1 MIHLTTKNNLKSS
14 FSSILGLVL
23 IIAGIVLLSACSKSD
38 NNDQQPTAC
47 AIRAAYKN
55 DSSATQRA
63 QMIAFC
69 NNNGITY
76 TIHPS
81 GILYQII
88 TPGDTAKP
96 NLCAS
101 LTMTYTGK
109 LMTGIQFDK
118 GTITYQI
125 GYLSSIYLYKS
136 LLMKTGIQFDK
147 GTITY
152 PLKDLIVGWQIAVP
166 LIGKGGKIKMVI
178 PSSLAYGPNANG
190 SIPANSPLYFEM
202 SID

>member
-1 MIHLTTKNNLKSS
+1 MIQSTPKNTLKTCY
-14 FSSILGLVL
+14 SSILSLFL
-23 IIAGIVLLSACSKSD
+23 IFAGIALLSACSKSD
-38 NNDQQPTAC
+38 NKDPQSTAC
-47 AIRAAYKN
+47 TLTAQYKN

-81 GILYQII
+81 GILYQI
-88 TPGDTAKP
+88 TASGDTAKP
-96 NLCAS
+96 NLCTS

-118 GTITYQI
+118 GTIT
-125 GYLSSIYLYKS
+125 
-136 LLMKTGIQFDK
+136 F
-147 GTITY
+147 

-190 SIPANSPLYFEM
+190 SIPANSPLFFEM

>member
-1 MIHLTTKNNLKSS
+1 MIQSTPKNILKSCY
-14 FSSILGLVL
+14 SSILSLFL
-23 IIAGIVLLSACSKSD
+23 IFAGIALLSACSKSD
-38 NNDQQPTAC
+38 NKDPQSTAC
-47 AIRAAYKN
+47 TLTAQYKN

-81 GILYQII
+81 GILYQI
-88 TPGDTAKP
+88 TASGDTAKP
-96 NLCAS
+96 NLCNS

-118 GTITYQI
+118 GTIT
-125 GYLSSIYLYKS
+125 
-136 LLMKTGIQFDK
+136 F
-147 GTITY
+147 

-190 SIPANSPLYFEM
+190 SIPANSPLFFEM

>member
-1 MIHLTTKNNLKSS
+1 MIHFTSKRTPNTSLT
-14 FSSILGLVL
+14 SILSLFLLLV
-23 IIAGIVLLSACSKSD
+23 GIGLLSACSKSD
-38 NNDQQPTAC
+38 NNDAQSTAC
-47 AIRAAYKN
+47 TFQAQYVN
-55 DSSATQRA
+55 DNSTAQRA
-63 QMIAFC
+63 IMVAFC

-76 TIHPS
+76 TVHPS

-88 TPGDTAKP
+88 TPGDTTKP
-96 NLCAS
+96 NLCTS

-109 LMTGIQFDK
+109 LM
-118 GTITYQI
+118 
-125 GYLSSIYLYKS
+125 
-136 LLMKTGIQFDK
+136 TGIQFDK

-178 PSSLAYGPNANG
+178 PSSLAYGSNANG
-190 SIPANSPLYFEM
+190 SIPANSPLFFEM

>member
-1 MIHLTTKNNLKSS
+1 MIHLTPKNTLKTSY
-14 FSSILGLVL
+14 SSIISLFL
-23 IIAGIVLLSACSKSD
+23 IIAGIALLSACSKSE
-38 NNDQQPTAC
+38 NNDPQSTAC
-47 AIRAAYKN
+47 TIKASYKN

-81 GILYQII
+81 GILYQIT
-88 TPGDTAKP
+88 TPGDTTKP
-96 NLCAS
+96 DLCTS

-109 LMTGIQFDK
+109 LM
-118 GTITYQI
+118 
-125 GYLSSIYLYKS
+125 
-136 LLMKTGIQFDK
+136 TGIQFDK

>member
-1 MIHLTTKNNLKSS
+1 MIHLTPKNTLKSS
-14 FSSILGLVL
+14 YSRILSFFL
-23 IIAGIVLLSACSKSD
+23 IIVGIALLSACNKSD
-38 NNDQQPTAC
+38 NNDPQSTAC
-47 AIRAAYKN
+47 AIKASYTN
-55 DSSATQRA
+55 DSNAAQRA

-81 GILYQII
+81 GILYQIT
-88 TPGDTAKP
+88 TPGDTTKP
-96 NLCAS
+96 DLCTS

-118 GTITYQI
+118 GTITY
-125 GYLSSIYLYKS
+125 S
-136 LLMKTGIQFDK
+136 
-147 GTITY
+147 
-152 PLKDLIVGWQIAVP
+152 LKDLIVGWQIAVP

>member
-1 MIHLTTKNNLKSS
+1 MIHLTPKNNLRTSLSS
-14 FSSILGLVL
+14 FLSLLLLLVG
-23 IIAGIVLLSACSKSD
+23 IALLSACNKSD
-38 NNDQQPTAC
+38 NNDPQSTAC
-47 AIRAAYKN
+47 AIKASYTN
-55 DSSATQRA
+55 DSNAAQRA

-81 GILYQII
+81 GILYQIT
-88 TPGDTAKP
+88 TPGDTTKP
-96 NLCAS
+96 DLCTS

-109 LMTGIQFDK
+109 LM
-118 GTITYQI
+118 
-125 GYLSSIYLYKS
+125 
-136 LLMKTGIQFDK
+136 TGIQFDK

>member
-23 IIAGIVLLSACSKSD
+23 IIAGIVFLSACSKSD

-118 GTITYQI
+118 GTITY
-125 GYLSSIYLYKS
+125 
-136 LLMKTGIQFDK
+136 
-147 GTITY
+147 

>member
-1 MIHLTTKNNLKSS
+1 MIHLTTKNTQKTSL
-14 FSSILGLVL
+14 SSILSLFFIL
-23 IIAGIVLLSACSKSD
+23 IGIALFSACSKSD
-38 NNDQQPTAC
+38 NNDTQSTAC
-47 AIRAAYKN
+47 AVTAQYVN
-55 DSSATQRA
+55 DNSATQRA
-63 QMIAFC
+63 LMVAFC
-69 NNNGITY
+69 NNNGISY
-76 TIHPS
+76 TVHPS

-96 NLCAS
+96 NLCTS

-118 GTITYQI
+118 GTITY
-125 GYLSSIYLYKS
+125 
-136 LLMKTGIQFDK
+136 
-147 GTITY
+147 
-152 PLKDLIVGWQIAVP
+152 PLKDLIVGWQIGVP

>member
-1 MIHLTTKNNLKSS
+1 MIQSTPKNTLKTSY
-14 FSSILGLVL
+14 SSILSLFL
-23 IIAGIVLLSACSKSD
+23 IIAGIALLSACSKTD
-38 NNDQQPTAC
+38 NTDPNAC
-47 AIRAAYKN
+47 SVKAQYVN

-76 TIHPS
+76 TLHPS

-96 NLCAS
+96 NLCTS

-118 GTITYQI
+118 GTITY
-125 GYLSSIYLYKS
+125 
-136 LLMKTGIQFDK
+136 
-147 GTITY
+147 
-152 PLKDLIVGWQIAVP
+152 PLKDLIIGWQIAVP

>member
-1 MIHLTTKNNLKSS
+1 MFQSTPKNTLKTSYSS
-14 FSSILGLVL
+14 LLSLLLL
-23 IIAGIVLLSACSKSD
+23 IIGISLMAACSKSD
-38 NNDQQPTAC
+38 NNDPQSAAC
-47 AIRAAYKN
+47 NIKAQYAN

-63 QMIAFC
+63 QMVAFC

-88 TPGDTAKP
+88 TPGDSTKP
-96 NLCAS
+96 DLCTS

-118 GTITYQI
+118 GTITYA
-125 GYLSSIYLYKS
+125 
-136 LLMKTGIQFDK
+136 
-147 GTITY
+147 
-152 PLKDLIVGWQIAVP
+152 LKDLILGWQIAVP

-178 PSSLAYGPNANG
+178 PSSLAYGPTANRD
-190 SIPANSPLYFEM
+190 IPANSPLFFEM

>member
-1 MIHLTTKNNLKSS
+1 MTHFRPKNIQKSNIL
-14 FSSILGLVL
+14 SILSLFL
-23 IIAGIVLLSACSKSD
+23 FIAGISFLAACSKNETS
-38 NNDQQPTAC
+38 NACTITAQ
-47 AIRAAYKN
+47 YVN

-69 NNNGITY
+69 NNNGISY
-76 TIHPS
+76 TVHPS

-96 NLCAS
+96 NLCTS
-101 LTMTYTGK
+101 LTMTYAGK
-109 LMTGIQFDK
+109 LMTGIQFDA
-118 GTITYQI
+118 
-125 GYLSSIYLYKS
+125 
-136 LLMKTGIQFDK
+136 

-166 LIGKGGKIKMVI
+166 LIGKGGKIKMVL
-178 PSSLAYGPNANG
+178 PSSLAYGASAVG
-190 SIPANSPLYFEM
+190 SIPANSPLFFEM

>member
-1 MIHLTTKNNLKSS
+1 MIQSTPKTPKKTSH
-14 FSSILGLVL
+14 SSILSLFL
-23 IIAGIVLLSACSKSD
+23 IIAGIALLTACNKSD
-38 NNDQQPTAC
+38 NNDPQSTAC
-47 AIRAAYKN
+47 AIKASYTN
-55 DSSATQRA
+55 DSNAAQRA

-81 GILYQII
+81 GILYQIT
-88 TPGDTAKP
+88 TPGDTTKP
-96 NLCAS
+96 DLCTS

-109 LMTGIQFDK
+109 LMTGIEFQS
-118 GTITYQI
+118 GTLTSP
-125 GYLSSIYLYKS
+125 LS
-136 LLMKTGIQFDK
+136 G
-147 GTITY
+147 
-152 PLKDLIVGWQIAVP
+152 LIVGWQIAVP

-202 SID
+202 NID

>member
-1 MIHLTTKNNLKSS
+1 MIHLTPKNNLKTSLS
-14 FSSILGLVL
+14 GFSILFLFLLG
-23 IIAGIVLLSACSKSD
+23 IALFTACSKSD
-38 NNDQQPTAC
+38 KNYPPSTAC
-47 AIRAAYKN
+47 SFQAQYKN

-63 QMIAFC
+63 LMIAFC

-96 NLCAS
+96 NLCTS

-109 LMTGIQFDK
+109 LMTGIQFDNN
-118 GTITYQI
+118 TITYA
-125 GYLSSIYLYKS
+125 LRE
-136 LLMKTGIQFDK
+136 
-147 GTITY
+147 
-152 PLKDLIVGWQIAVP
+152 LIVGWQIVVP

-178 PSSLAYGPNANG
+178 PSSLAYGVEGRPGIPSNA
-190 SIPANSPLYFEM
+190 PLYFEM
-202 SID
+202 ALN

>member
-1 MIHLTTKNNLKSS
+1 MIQSTPKNNLKTSY
-14 FSSILGLVL
+14 SSILSLFL
-23 IIAGIVLLSACSKSD
+23 IIAGIALLSACSKSD
-38 NNDQQPTAC
+38 NNDPQSTAC
-47 AIRAAYKN
+47 TIKASYKN

-81 GILYQII
+81 GILYQI
-88 TPGDTAKP
+88 TTSGDTTKP
-96 NLCAS
+96 DLCTS
-101 LTMTYTGK
+101 LTMTYMGK
-109 LMTGIQFDK
+109 LM
-118 GTITYQI
+118 
-125 GYLSSIYLYKS
+125 
-136 LLMKTGIQFDK
+136 TGIQFDK

-178 PSSLAYGPNANG
+178 PSSLAYGPIANG

>member
-1 MIHLTTKNNLKSS
+1 MIHLTPKNNLKTSLS
-14 FSSILGLVL
+14 NFLSLFLILVG
-23 IIAGIVLLSACSKSD
+23 IALFAACSKSD
-38 NNDQQPTAC
+38 KTDPQSTAC
-47 AIRAAYKN
+47 TFQAQYKN

-63 QMIAFC
+63 LMIAFC

-109 LMTGIQFDK
+109 LM
-118 GTITYQI
+118 
-125 GYLSSIYLYKS
+125 
-136 LLMKTGIQFDK
+136 TGIQFDK

>member
-1 MIHLTTKNNLKSS
+1 MIQSTPKNTLKTIY
-14 FSSILGLVL
+14 SSILSLFFILVG
-23 IIAGIVLLSACSKSD
+23 IALFSACSKSD
-38 NNDQQPTAC
+38 NNDPQSTAC
-47 AIRAAYKN
+47 NIIANYKN
-55 DSSATQRA
+55 DSSATQRT

-88 TPGDTAKP
+88 TPGDSTKP
-96 NLCAS
+96 NLCTS

-118 GTITYQI
+118 GTIT
-125 GYLSSIYLYKS
+125 
-136 LLMKTGIQFDK
+136 F
-147 GTITY
+147 

-178 PSSLAYGPNANG
+178 PSSLAYGPNPNRD
-190 SIPANSPLYFEM
+190 IPANSPLYFEM

>member
-1 MIHLTTKNNLKSS
+1 MIHLTSKNNLKTSLYT
-14 FSSILGLVL
+14 FSSLFLLLV
-23 IIAGIVLLSACSKSD
+23 GIVLFAACSKSD
-38 NNDQQPTAC
+38 KTEPQSTAC
-47 AIRAAYKN
+47 TLKAEYKN

-63 QMIAFC
+63 LMIAFC

-96 NLCAS
+96 NLCTS

-118 GTITYQI
+118 GTITY
-125 GYLSSIYLYKS
+125 S
-136 LLMKTGIQFDK
+136 
-147 GTITY
+147 
-152 PLKDLIVGWQIAVP
+152 LKDLIVGWQIAVP

>member
-1 MIHLTTKNNLKSS
+1 MIHLTPKNNLRTSLSS
-14 FSSILGLVL
+14 FLSLFLLLVG
-23 IIAGIVLLSACSKSD
+23 IALLSACNKSD
-38 NNDQQPTAC
+38 NNDPQSTAC
-47 AIRAAYKN
+47 AIKASYTN
-55 DSSATQRA
+55 DSNAAQRA

-88 TPGDTAKP
+88 TLGDTAKY
-96 NLCAS
+96 NLCTPLS
-101 LTMTYTGK
+101 MTYTGK
-109 LMTGIQFDK
+109 LM
-118 GTITYQI
+118 
-125 GYLSSIYLYKS
+125 
-136 LLMKTGIQFDK
+136 TGIQFDK

>member
-1 MIHLTTKNNLKSS
+1 MIHLTPKNNLKTSLS
-14 FSSILGLVL
+14 TFLSLFLILVG
-23 IIAGIVLLSACSKSD
+23 IALLSACSKSD
-38 NNDQQPTAC
+38 KTDPQPTAC
-47 AIRAAYKN
+47 TLTAQYKN

-63 QMIAFC
+63 LMVAYC

-96 NLCAS
+96 NLCNS

-118 GTITYQI
+118 GTIT
-125 GYLSSIYLYKS
+125 
-136 LLMKTGIQFDK
+136 F
-147 GTITY
+147 

>member
-1 MIHLTTKNNLKSS
+1 MIHLTSKNNLKTSLS
-14 FSSILGLVL
+14 TFLSLFILLVG
-23 IIAGIVLLSACSKSD
+23 IALLSACSKSD
-38 NNDQQPTAC
+38 KTDPQSTAC
-47 AIRAAYKN
+47 AVKAEYKN

-63 QMIAFC
+63 LMVAYC

-96 NLCAS
+96 NLCTS

-118 GTITYQI
+118 GTITYA
-125 GYLSSIYLYKS
+125 
-136 LLMKTGIQFDK
+136 
-147 GTITY
+147 
-152 PLKDLIVGWQIAVP
+152 LKDLIVGWQIAVP

-202 SID
+202 NID

>member
-1 MIHLTTKNNLKSS
+1 MIHLTSKNTPKTSLTN
-14 FSSILGLVL
+14 ILSLFFIL
-23 IIAGIVLLSACSKSD
+23 IGIALMSACSKSD
-38 NNDQQPTAC
+38 NNDPQSTAC
-47 AIRAAYKN
+47 AVKAQYVN
-55 DSSATQRA
+55 DNSVAQKA

-76 TIHPS
+76 TEHPS

-96 NLCAS
+96 NLCTS

-109 LMTGIQFDK
+109 LM
-118 GTITYQI
+118 
-125 GYLSSIYLYKS
+125 
-136 LLMKTGIQFDK
+136 TGIQFDK

-178 PSSLAYGPNANG
+178 PSSLGYGSTGNS

>member
-1 MIHLTTKNNLKSS
+1 MIHLTSKNTPKTSLTT
-14 FSSILGLVL
+14 ILSLFFIL
-23 IIAGIVLLSACSKSD
+23 IGIALMSACSKSD
-38 NNDQQPTAC
+38 NNDPQSTAC
-47 AIRAAYKN
+47 AVKAQYVN
-55 DSSATQRA
+55 DNSVAQKA

-76 TIHPS
+76 TEHPS

-96 NLCAS
+96 NLCTS

-109 LMTGIQFDK
+109 LM
-118 GTITYQI
+118 
-125 GYLSSIYLYKS
+125 
-136 LLMKTGIQFDK
+136 TGIQFDK

-190 SIPANSPLYFEM
+190 SIPANSPLFFEM
-202 SID
+202 TID

>member
-1 MIHLTTKNNLKSS
+1 MIHLTSKNNLKTSLS
-14 FSSILGLVL
+14 TFLSLFILL
-23 IIAGIVLLSACSKSD
+23 AGIALLSACSKSD
-38 NNDQQPTAC
+38 KTDPQSTAC
-47 AIRAAYKN
+47 AVKAAYKN

-63 QMIAFC
+63 LMVAYC

-96 NLCAS
+96 NLCTS

-118 GTITYQI
+118 GTITYA
-125 GYLSSIYLYKS
+125 
-136 LLMKTGIQFDK
+136 
-147 GTITY
+147 
-152 PLKDLIVGWQIAVP
+152 LKDLIVGWQIAVP

-178 PSSLAYGPNANG
+178 PSSLGYGPNANG
-190 SIPANSPLYFEM
+190 TIPANSPLYFEM
-202 SID
+202 NID

>member
-1 MIHLTTKNNLKSS
+1 MIHLTPKNNLKTSLS
-14 FSSILGLVL
+14 AFLSLFLILVG
-23 IIAGIVLLSACSKSD
+23 IALLSACSKSD
-38 NNDQQPTAC
+38 KTDPQPTAC
-47 AIRAAYKN
+47 TLTAQYKN

-63 QMIAFC
+63 LMVAYC

-76 TIHPS
+76 TIHSS

-96 NLCAS
+96 NLCNS

-118 GTITYQI
+118 GTIT
-125 GYLSSIYLYKS
+125 
-136 LLMKTGIQFDK
+136 F
-147 GTITY
+147 

>member
-1 MIHLTTKNNLKSS
+1 MIHLTTKNTQKTSL
-14 FSSILGLVL
+14 SSILSLFFIL
-23 IIAGIVLLSACSKSD
+23 IGIALFSACSKSD
-38 NNDQQPTAC
+38 NNDPQSTAC
-47 AIRAAYKN
+47 AVTAQYVN
-55 DSSATQRA
+55 DNSATQRA
-63 QMIAFC
+63 LMVAFC

-76 TIHPS
+76 TVHPS

-96 NLCAS
+96 NLCTS

-118 GTITYQI
+118 GTITYQ
-125 GYLSSIYLYKS
+125 
-136 LLMKTGIQFDK
+136 
-147 GTITY
+147 
-152 PLKDLIVGWQIAVP
+152 LKDLIVGWQIGVP

>member
-1 MIHLTTKNNLKSS
+1 MIQSTPKNNLKTCY
-14 FSSILGLVL
+14 SSILSLFL
-23 IIAGIVLLSACSKSD
+23 IILGIAFFAACSKSD
-38 NNDQQPTAC
+38 NNDPQSTAC
-47 AIRAAYKN
+47 TLTAQYKN

-76 TIHPS
+76 TIRPS
-81 GILYQII
+81 GILYQI
-88 TPGDTAKP
+88 TASGDTAKP

-118 GTITYQI
+118 GTIT
-125 GYLSSIYLYKS
+125 
-136 LLMKTGIQFDK
+136 F
-147 GTITY
+147 

>member
-1 MIHLTTKNNLKSS
+1 MILMILSTSKNTLKTIY
-14 FSSILGLVL
+14 SSIFSLLL
-23 IIAGIVLLSACSKSD
+23 LIAGIALFSACSKSD
-38 NNDQQPTAC
+38 NNDSQSTAC
-47 AIRAAYKN
+47 SVKAQYAN
-55 DSSATQRA
+55 DTDATQRA

-81 GILYQII
+81 GILYQI
-88 TPGDTAKP
+88 TMPGDTAKP
-96 NLCAS
+96 NLCTS

-109 LMTGIQFDK
+109 LM
-118 GTITYQI
+118 
-125 GYLSSIYLYKS
+125 
-136 LLMKTGIQFDK
+136 TGIQFDK

>member
-1 MIHLTTKNNLKSS
+1 MIHLTPKNNLKTSLATVLS
-14 FSSILGLVL
+14 LFLLLVG
-23 IIAGIVLLSACSKSD
+23 IALLSACSKSD
-38 NNDQQPTAC
+38 KTDPQSTAC
-47 AIRAAYKN
+47 AVTAMYAK

-88 TPGDTAKP
+88 TPGDSTKP
-96 NLCAS
+96 NLCTS

-109 LMTGIQFDK
+109 LMTGIQFDNN
-118 GTITYQI
+118 TITYA
-125 GYLSSIYLYKS
+125 LRE
-136 LLMKTGIQFDK
+136 
-147 GTITY
+147 
-152 PLKDLIVGWQIAVP
+152 LIVGWQIIVP

-178 PSSLAYGPNANG
+178 PSSLAYGVEGRPGIPSNA
-190 SIPANSPLYFEM
+190 PLYFEM
-202 SID
+202 SLN

>member
-1 MIHLTTKNNLKSS
+1 MIQTTPKNTRKAR
-14 FSSILGLVL
+14 FSSIFSLFLLILG
-23 IIAGIVLLSACSKSD
+23 IALFAACSKSD
-38 NNDQQPTAC
+38 NNDPQSTAC
-47 AIRAAYKN
+47 NVKAQYVN

-88 TPGDTAKP
+88 TPGDTTKP
-96 NLCAS
+96 NLCTS

-109 LMTGIQFDK
+109 LMTGIEFQN
-118 GTITYQI
+118 GNITSP
-125 GYLSSIYLYKS
+125 LS
-136 LLMKTGIQFDK
+136 G
-147 GTITY
+147 
-152 PLKDLIVGWQIAVP
+152 LIVGWQIAVP

-178 PSSLAYGPNANG
+178 PSSLAYGAEGRPGIPSNA
-190 SIPANSPLYFEM
+190 PLYFEI
-202 SID
+202 SLN

>member
-1 MIHLTTKNNLKSS
+1 MILMILSTPKNTLKSIY
-14 FSSILGLVL
+14 SSIFSLFL
-23 IIAGIVLLSACSKSD
+23 IIAVIAIFSACSKSD
-38 NNDQQPTAC
+38 NKDPQSTAC
-47 AIRAAYKN
+47 TFQAQYKN

-96 NLCAS
+96 NLCTS

-118 GTITYQI
+118 GTITFA
-125 GYLSSIYLYKS
+125 LRE
-136 LLMKTGIQFDK
+136 
-147 GTITY
+147 
-152 PLKDLIVGWQIAVP
+152 LIVGWQIAVP

-178 PSSLAYGPNANG
+178 PSSLGYGAEGRPPAIPSNA
-190 SIPANSPLYFEM
+190 PLYFEM
-202 SID
+202 VLD

>member
-1 MIHLTTKNNLKSS
+1 MILSTPKNTPKTNY
-14 FSSILGLVL
+14 SSIFSLLL
-23 IIAGIVLLSACSKSD
+23 MIAGIAVFSACSKSD
-38 NNDQQPTAC
+38 NNDQQSSAC
-47 AIRAAYKN
+47 TLKAEYKN

-63 QMIAFC
+63 LMIAFC

-81 GILYQII
+81 GILYQIM

-96 NLCAS
+96 NLCTS

-109 LMTGIQFDK
+109 LMTGIE
-118 GTITYQI
+118 
-125 GYLSSIYLYKS
+125 
-136 LLMKTGIQFDK
+136 FDK

-178 PSSLAYGPNANG
+178 PSSLAYGSSPNG
-190 SIPANSPLYFEM
+190 SIPANSPLYFET
-202 SID
+202 SIN